1 MTINVKAEAMDW
13 TRRAHE
19 LGPRIAAGAEAAD
32 QDDAFVAENLKLLKA
47 EGFHTA
53 AVPAELGGGGATHA
67 ELSAWVRATPQ
78 VTPDRVVRVA
88 PPPHR

>member
-1 MTINVKAEAMDW
+1 MMAEV
-13 TRRAHE
+13 E
-19 LGPRIAAGAEAAD
+19 IKGGAGEFEAAVIGIVLD
-32 QDDAFVAENLKLLKA
+32 HIARE
-47 EGFHTA
+47 ESA
-53 AVPAELGGGGATHA
+53 ARARARATHA